1 MIHRRLVAVVVAAA
15 LAFAA
20 CSSGG
25 GGSSAGTT
33 SCIPPAGTTGGVAV
47 SIKDFAFEP
56 SAIVAKVGQAVTFTN
71 TGFESHNATLD
82 AGGCGTPTLETGQVG
97 QLVFAAAGVYP
108 FHCTVHAQM
117 TGSIT
122 VGS

>member
-1 MIHRRLVAVVVAAA
+1 MSRRRLVAVVVAAA
-15 LAFAA
+15 LALAA
-20 CSSGG
+20 CSSG

-33 SCIPPAGTTGGVAV
+33 SCVPPAGATGGVAV

-56 SAIVAKVGQAVTFTN
+56 SAIVAKVGQVVAFTN

-82 AGGCGTPTLETGQVG
+82 AGGCGTPTLDTGQVG
-97 QLVFAAAGVYP
+97 QLVFAAAGVYA

-117 TGSIT
+117 TGTIT